1 MRLSTSNEPLRSRC
15 AIKLVFLTYFREG
28 HRKKILLLLVLLL
41 LLLLLLLLPFIR
53 LVLFSVLLV
62 LSTNACP
69 SSALIVPVSLLLPQ
83 VLQAKC
89 HRLQGG
95 GKIRL
100 LFLSYLTCR

>member
-1 MRLSTSNEPLRSRC
+1 MRHSTSNEPLRSRC

-28 HRKKILLLLVLLL
+28 HRKKILLLLVV

-100 LFLSYLTCR
+100 LFLSYSTCR

>member
-1 MRLSTSNEPLRSRC
+1 MRHSTSNEPLRSRC

-28 HRKKILLLLVLLL
+28 HRKKILLLLVLL